1 MPSKIRRWHLF
12 GSLCSID
19 TLKMTIMAESALR
32 KSRVPLGPVQ
42 VVWGQNEFEILFFW
56 HFDMGVAGI
65 FNFFS
70 QKAGQERAPSL
81 PGTGLCRIVY
91 LACFAKIAKKFENR
105 RKSAS
110 VGPTRER
117 ARRTPIFVDFQ
128 NFRDFSP
135 IFVDFQIFSRF
146 LQNMPNTL
154 SYTVP
159 STRVRREGEV
169 RFLDAVPTLIFTRSN

>member
-65 FNFFS
+65 FNFFP
-70 QKAGQERAPSL
+70 QKAGQERFAPSL
-81 PGTGLCRIVY
+81 PGTGLCRTVSGGPDGRRFSSI
-91 LACFAKIAKKFENR
+91 FKF
-105 RKSAS
+105 
-110 VGPTRER
+110 
-117 ARRTPIFVDFQ
+117 
-128 NFRDFSP
+128 FRDFCKTC
-135 IFVDFQIFSRF
+135 QIHYPT
-146 LQNMPNTL
+146 Q
-154 SYTVP
+154 
-159 STRVRREGEV
+159 TR
-169 RFLDAVPTLIFTRSN
+169 TR